1 MRLIKFISRIIWNI
15 KTILITTLF
24 LISLTLNIVLFV
36 GGSLFSLINTG
47 FEALTGDQTVAS
59 FNKSEI
65 ISLGDEIA
73 SEKY

>member
-65 ISLGDEIA
+65 VSLGDQIA